1 MIPIKLP
8 KEQKAEI
15 IQNVQAFFEEERS
28 EQLGELGADQLIDF
42 MIKELSPYIYNQ
54 AIADSRKLIGEKMNQ
69 MEDELYT
76 LEKPVHNRRR

>member
-1 MIPIKLP
+1 MIPVKLP

-15 IQNVQAFFEEERS
+15 IQSVQAYFEEERS
-28 EQLGELGADQLIDF
+28 EQLGELGADQLVDF

-54 AIADSRKLIGEKMNQ
+54 AVADARKLTGEKMNQ
-69 MEDELYT
+69 LEDELYA